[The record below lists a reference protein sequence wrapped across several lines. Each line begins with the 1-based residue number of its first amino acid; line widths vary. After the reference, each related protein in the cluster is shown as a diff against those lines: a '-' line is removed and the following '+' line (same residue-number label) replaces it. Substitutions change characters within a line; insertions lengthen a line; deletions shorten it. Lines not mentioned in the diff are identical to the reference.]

1 MMMGLY
7 ESIPLSLTTNHINN
21 YDQNCVKLVV
31 ALGIFSR
38 GVIQKLK
45 FNKNFNSKKKK
56 KTWIYWV
63 IKNKNTQ
70 IREILQFPS
79 TSFHVLK
86 LSHYSLLLVFIIY
99 CQYKYDHFIL
109 LSLYII
115 FVFMQRWLY
124 ICHFFYKNILN

>member
-7 ESIPLSLTTNHINN
+7 ESILLSLTTNHINN

-31 ALGIFSR
+31 VLGIFSR
-38 GVIQKLK
+38 GVIKKLK
-45 FNKNFNSKKKK
+45 FNKNFNLKK

-63 IKNKNTQ
+63 IENKNTQ
-70 IREILQFPS
+70 IHKILQFPS

-109 LSLYII
+109 LNLYNI
-115 FVFMQRWLY
+115 FVFMQLWLY
-124 ICHFFYKNILN
+124 ICHFFFINILN